1 MSRLFVLTGIQSPG
15 KVNLRTHGTVNLEDI
30 SDELAIELFK
40 AGCPFLYPTKEYF
53 AVLYPDGFPICVS
66 ELKESKITV
75 INKSEGPS
83 DKGKRAK
90 KRKA

>member
-15 KVNLRTHGTVNLEDI
+15 KVNLRRHGTVNLEEI

-66 ELKESKITV
+66 DLEDSSITV
-75 INKSEGPS
+75 ISKSEGFS
-83 DKGKRAK
+83 DKVKKSR